1 VTIHESS
8 TDSAAL
14 QDGDDN
20 PAVAV
25 HRKLSG
31 LIARRQGIDR
41 QIRFLRAS
49 VPVDSLTPPLSCRA
63 CGHAWRASHPTE
75 RPRRCPACRRTT
87 WDREGTRRTPPP
99 RRDYEED
106 VAIDLRT
113 FAAASEIPI
122 IEAVE
127 RTLPPPPDPPTRFVY
142 GENVAPTIPVTLEV
156 MQPPMEY
163 VPSLDDWTA
172 EERAAGRRLPAD
184 APTPETAVK
193 DAS

>member
-20 PAVAV
+20 PAVTV

-75 RPRRCPACRRTT
+75 RPKRCPKCRRVT
-87 WDREGTRRTPPP
+87 WDREETRRIVPVETSNGYA
-99 RRDYEED
+99 RIE
-106 VAIDLRT
+106 IDPVEL
-113 FAAASEIPI
+113 ALAE
-122 IEAVE
+122 VE

-142 GENVAPTIPVTLEV
+142 GENVGPAIPVTLEV
-156 MQPPMEY
+156 TQPPMEY